1 MTISETE
8 IPSGVVCSDCDV
20 TLGQVYFAKNYT
32 QLSVY
37 TQLSSFK
44 NVDIYIILYSSKISN
59 FNLYT
64 I

>member
-1 MTISETE
+1 
-8 IPSGVVCSDCDV
+8 
-20 TLGQVYFAKNYT
+20 VYFAKNYT

-44 NVDIYIILYSSKISN
+44 NVDIYNTVYSSKISN